1 VEGKKLESKAWRS
14 RRLMKLGQVA
24 LVLLGVGLAATAM
37 ATVSGKPLKHPV
49 HVGSY
54 RVERDV
60 TPGRNKVVGTLTN
73 VSRAPIHSARISFR
87 LFDAKGHAVGSAVD
101 EVHDLEPGQTWKF
114 HARARGNVSRA
125 RLMRVETK

>member
-1 VEGKKLESKAWRS
+1 VEGKTLESNA
-14 RRLMKLGQVA
+14 RRLKSLGRVT
-24 LVLLGVGLAATAM
+24 LLLLGLGLATTTMAATA
-37 ATVSGKPLKHPV
+37 SKPLRHPV

-73 VSRAPIHSARISFR
+73 VSPARIHATRVKFR
-87 LFDAKGHAVGSAVD
+87 LFDARGRAIGNAVD

-114 HARARGNVSRA
+114 HAHARGNVSRA
-125 RLMRVETK
+125 RLLRVETE

>member
-1 VEGKKLESKAWRS
+1 MEGKTLESNARRS
-14 RRLMKLGQVA
+14 RRWKSLGRVA
-24 LVLLGVGLAATAM
+24 LVLLSIGLATSATA
-37 ATVSGKPLKHPV
+37 AAASKPLRHAV
-49 HVGSY
+49 QVGSY

-73 VSRAPIHSARISFR
+73 VSRARIHATRVSFR
-87 LFDAKGHAVGSAVD
+87 LFDAKGRAIGRAVD

-125 RLMRVETK
+125 HLLRVETE